1 VSPPPGAVVV
11 NYNAGSLLLAC
22 IRSLRADGIDDI
34 VIVDNASTDGSAD
47 AALAADPAVRVVPT
61 GANLGFGAGV
71 NRGVPLLDGSAVLIL
86 NPDVVVAPGLTKTMV
101 ADLERD
107 PELGIVGPRTENPDG
122 SLYPS
127 SRTFPA
133 LGDAIGHAFLG
144 LVAPRN
150 RFTRRYRMLDWDHA
164 RERRVDWVSGACMLI
179 RRDCFDQLGGF
190 DERYFMYLED
200 VDLCWRAW
208 RAGWAVEYEPDAQIM
223 HVQGASTD
231 LAPYRMIAAHHR
243 SLWRFWWQTAP
254 PSRRVLLAPFVLVG
268 LVARTLMAWFERL
281 LNGRPAN

>member
-1 VSPPPGAVVV
+1 MTAPPGAVIV
-11 NYNAGSLLLAC
+11 NYNAGPHLLAC
-22 IRSLRADGIDDI
+22 IRSLRADGVAQI
-34 VIVDNASTDGSAD
+34 VVVDNQSSDGSLE
-47 AALAADPAVRVVPT
+47 AAVAADPDVQVVQT
-61 GANLGFGAGV
+61 GANLGFGAAV
-71 NRGVPLLDGSAVLIL
+71 NRGVPLVSGPTVLIL
-86 NPDVVVAPGLTKTMV
+86 NPDVVVEPGLVKTLG
-101 ADLERD
+101 AALDSD
-107 PELGIVGPRTENPDG
+107 PEVGIVGPRTENPDG

-133 LGDAIGHAFLG
+133 LGDAIGHAFLV
-144 LVAPRN
+144 LVAPHN

-179 RRDCFDQLGGF
+179 RRTCFDQLGGF
-190 DERYFMYLED
+190 DTRYFMYLED

-208 RAGWAVEYEPDAQIM
+208 RAGWAVEYEPDARLM
-223 HVQGASTD
+223 HVQGVSTD

-254 PSRRVLLAPFVLVG
+254 RRQRLVLAPFVLVG
-268 LVARTLMAWFERL
+268 LVVRTLMAWLERL